1 MFSPGWVVW
10 FPLRLLVGMKSKN
23 RGNRQIHIK
32 WSDELRQPVMLIV
45 NLMPQD
51 RLPPL
56 QDHQD
61 LILPISVWTWGTV
74 DPQNSIFGESWW
86 STPFGCNA
94 IALFTEPNPCKH
106 FVYVSFSVI
115 LGFSILP
122 KLTTISHGSLGAQLS
137 RPEEEPE
144 NQIPGKWHNGKQFPT
159 WFPHTL
165 PSGKHT
171 KNYGKS
177 QFLIGKSTIHVPF
190 SIAMLNY
197 QKVNEYLKPN
207 LELQGIKKWE
217 HGMS

>member
-106 FVYVSFSVI
+106 FVYVSFFRDFGI
-115 LGFSILP
+115 LNPP
-122 KLTTISHGSLGAQLS
+122 KADNHFPWLS
-137 RPEEEPE
+137 RGPAL
-144 NQIPGKWHNGKQFPT
+144 QT
-159 WFPHTL
+159 WGRAWKSNTWEVTQWQTVSHMISTHFTL
-165 PSGKHT
+165 
-171 KNYGKS
+171 
-177 QFLIGKSTIHVPF
+177 
-190 SIAMLNY
+190 
-197 QKVNEYLKPN
+197 
-207 LELQGIKKWE
+207 W
-217 HGMS
+217 